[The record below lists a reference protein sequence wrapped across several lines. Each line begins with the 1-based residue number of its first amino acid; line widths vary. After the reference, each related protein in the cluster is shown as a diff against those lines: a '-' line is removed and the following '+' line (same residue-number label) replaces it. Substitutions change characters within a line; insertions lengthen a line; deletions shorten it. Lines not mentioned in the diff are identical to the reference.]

1 MTRPTLRD
9 GHVVSPCPS
18 GDALLADVASVRTQL
33 ARMVWVRSA
42 LESLGLGLASWLVL
56 TSCHAAMP
64 VRWPLASWMMVSLSV
79 AVAVVLLMARR
90 RRAGTISLLRAAL
103 WIEEHG
109 GTGFALVTWVEQWST
124 GDGASSTL
132 GAVVE
137 RASRAAMT
145 QAQRALPRLAREQL
159 QGPALFAGGAL
170 LLTMLAWSTGTNAV
184 RAPNG
189 SAANG
194 GVAQTARDAAIA
206 RWDVQ
211 ITPPAY
217 AGQTARRLGDI
228 ATIRVLS
235 GTRIDVIGTDAP
247 PDSVTVRVLGEGA
260 DSSLRAAPPRAS
272 ASSASSAESSAS
284 APSAFAPSAFAPSAF
299 APSATIQSSGSGWT
313 ATLVATNDPL
323 AVRVHRSRFARLL
336 LVEGVQDS
344 LPRVSLQ
351 LPLRDSVLRRPE
363 GRVPLEATLHD
374 DLGLASASFDVVV
387 SRGEG
392 ERFTVTTAHVG
403 ARRFD
408 AMRDATSRG
417 ASVQD
422 ATLRASLDLAAMSLG
437 PGDIVHVRAVARDK
451 HPLASREAGVSET
464 RSFRIAR
471 PSEYDSV
478 AVEPAPPPEVDKSLM
493 SQRMLLMLTERLLSR
508 RPRLTTPVYRDESQ
522 QLAREQARLRQAVG
536 DAVFQ
541 RLSGEGGGEDSH
553 SAGDG
558 RDHGIDT
565 VGGKLAMSGV
575 NAEGMLEEG
584 DDAPVLAINKPLL
597 EAYNAMWDAGRAL
610 EQAELRTAIPFMR
623 VALAAIERARAAS
636 RLYLRGSPPAVIVDL
651 AKVRLTGKDTGTA
664 NDRAAR
670 VALPARSALRE
681 TRLLAAASRLTSDAM
696 AARDSIAVLRMES
709 LADAPAFAAALW
721 SLLEDIRRATGRR
734 GGGAVDVTEAL
745 VRARRVLGG
754 IERVPAGA
762 WSRGGPP

>member
-1 MTRPTLRD
+1 MTRPTRRD

-42 LESLGLGLASWLVL
+42 LESLGLGLASWLLL

-79 AVAVVLLMARR
+79 VVAVVLLMARM

-137 RASRAAMT
+137 RASRAALT

-194 GVAQTARDAAIA
+194 GVAPTARDAAIA

-217 AGQTARRLGDI
+217 AEQTARLGDI

-260 DSSLRAAPPRAS
+260 DSSLRAASPRAS
-272 ASSASSAESSAS
+272 ASSASSAASSAS
-284 APSAFAPSAFAPSAF
+284 APSAFVPSAF

-508 RPRLTTPVYRDESQ
+508 RPRLTTPVYR
-522 QLAREQARLRQAVG
+522 
-536 DAVFQ
+536 
-541 RLSGEGGGEDSH
+541 
-553 SAGDG
+553 
-558 RDHGIDT
+558 
-565 VGGKLAMSGV
+565 
-575 NAEGMLEEG
+575 
-584 DDAPVLAINKPLL
+584 
-597 EAYNAMWDAGRAL
+597 
-610 EQAELRTAIPFMR
+610 
-623 VALAAIERARAAS
+623 AS
-636 RLYLRGSPPAVIVDL
+636 RSNSRASKQGF
-651 AKVRLTGKDTGTA
+651 
-664 NDRAAR
+664 DRPSVMR
-670 VALPARSALRE
+670 YSSV
-681 TRLLAAASRLTSDAM
+681 
-696 AARDSIAVLRMES
+696 
-709 LADAPAFAAALW
+709 
-721 SLLEDIRRATGRR
+721 
-734 GGGAVDVTEAL
+734 
-745 VRARRVLGG
+745 
-754 IERVPAGA
+754 
-762 WSRGGPP
+762 